1 MKRYDMEKFES
12 CGAVDC
18 TMQETKHGDW
28 VRYHDLSDAIKDV
41 IAERYRQIH
50 DEGFDADHDDRFSN
64 DEEIPIAAAVY
75 AMPRKIR
82 NFKLGGI
89 PLWETFWP
97 WDKSWFKPRNRTR
110 DLTKA
115 AALLIA
121 EIERIDRSNLPQK
134 QLKPF
139 LDKIRHLDQ

>member
-1 MKRYDMEKFES
+1 MKRYEMEKFDPFGDLN
-12 CGAVDC
+12 CK
-18 TMQETKHGDW
+18 MQENKDGDW
-28 VRYHDLSDAIKDV
+28 IRYHDLSDAIKDV

-50 DEGFDADHDDRFSN
+50 DERFDADHDDKYEQ
-64 DEEIPIAAAVY
+64 EEMNLAAIVY
-75 AMPRKIR
+75 GMPELIR

-89 PLWETFWP
+89 PLWKTFWP
-97 WDKSWFKPRNRTR
+97 WDESWFKPKNRKR

-121 EIERIDRSNLPQK
+121 EIERIDRRNLPQK

-139 LDKIRHLDQ
+139 LDKIRQLDR